1 MLTRGT
7 NHLHFLKE
15 SEVEEVKFM
24 KVPLCIAAS
33 LMDTTVDS
41 LRCAMQRKEV
51 DLGWAIKR
59 SSRWTYNISPKKLSD
74 YTGVRLA
81 DIHKMVVIY
90 RKTGQFKSHE
100 KRQFLMA

>member
-1 MLTRGT
+1 
-7 NHLHFLKE
+7 
-15 SEVEEVKFM
+15 M
-24 KVPLCIAAS
+24 KVPVILAAK
-33 LMDTTVDS
+33 LMGTTVDS

-100 KRQFLMA
+100 KQQFLMA